1 MSETRPTVMG
11 TRGAITTSNYMAT
24 STGFEILLAGGNAID
39 ASIAAGLALHVVE
52 PHMNGIG
59 GETPILLYSA
69 RKRRIFAISG
79 QGPAPKA
86 ATLEFFKGNGI
97 RLIPGDGLLP
107 ATVPASFDAWI
118 TCLRFFGTMTLGEV
132 IAPAIRLAEEGFPV
146 YAALHQNVTRHA
158 KRFLSEWPTT
168 ARIYLPRGRATRIG
182 EVLRQKELAKTLRN
196 LAEAERRAGKD
207 REKGLEAARRY
218 FYEGPIARKI
228 AQFAAKRSF
237 KDATGRSHNG
247 LITLEDLA
255 DYKTR
260 LEKTVSI
267 VYKGLTVHK
276 CGPWSQGP
284 VLLQQLR
291 LLEDYDLRR
300 LRHNSA
306 DYIHLITEASKLA
319 FADREAFYGDPLY
332 TDVPLTRLLSRD
344 YSRKRKELIDM
355 RKASLTLRPGSGSHI
370 PVAEGTAFYAGDT
383 THLDAVDSDGNMV
396 SATPSGG
403 WIWGSPVIEGLGF
416 PLGTR
421 GQMFSLDAAHPN
433 CIGPGKRPRT
443 TLTPSVITSKRRPV
457 LAFGTPGG
465 DQQDQ
470 WALQFFLNFVEF
482 GMGLQGAIDAPSFH
496 NQHFPSSFY
505 PRKAELGS
513 LYLEGRIPTG
523 IVNELRSRGHN
534 VIVQGDWVN
543 GRMTAVHYDWE
554 NHVVSA
560 AASSRYQTAYAL
572 AH

>member
-1 MSETRPTVMG
+1 
-11 TRGAITTSNYMAT
+11 MAT
-24 STGFEILLAGGNAID
+24 SAGFEILLAGGNAID

-86 ATLEFFKGNGI
+86 ATLEFFEGNGI

-118 TCLRFFGTMTLGEV
+118 TCLRFFGTMTLREV

-146 YAALHQNVTRHA
+146 YAALHEIVTRHA

-168 ARIYLPRGRATRIG
+168 ARIYLPRGRIPRIG
-182 EVLRQKELAKTLRN
+182 EVLRQNELAKTLRS
-196 LAEAERRAGKD
+196 LAEAERRAGKN
-207 REKGLEAARRY
+207 REKGLEAARHY
-218 FYEGPIARKI
+218 FYEGPIAREI

-237 KDATGRSHNG
+237 KDATGKYHNG
-247 LITLEDLA
+247 LITAEDLA

-260 LEKTVSI
+260 IEKTVNI
-267 VYKGLTVHK
+267 DYKGVTVHK

-355 RKASLTLRPGSGSHI
+355 RKASLTLRTGSGSHI
-370 PVAEGTAFYAGDT
+370 PVSEGTRLYTGDT

-403 WIWGSPVIEGLGF
+403 WITSSPVIEGLGF

-433 CIGPGKRPRT
+433 CLAPGKRPRT
-443 TLTPSVITSKRRPV
+443 TLTPSLISSKRRPV

-470 WALQFFLNFVEF
+470 WALQFFLNFMEF
-482 GMGLQGAIDAPSFH
+482 GMDLQAAIDAPSLH

-513 LYLEGRIPTG
+513 LYVEGRIPRG

-543 GRMTAVHYDWE
+543 GRMTAAHYDWE
-554 NHVVSA
+554 NNVVSA
-560 AASSRYQTAYAL
+560 AASSRYQIAYAL

>member
-1 MSETRPTVMG
+1 MG

-24 STGFEILLAGGNAID
+24 SAGFEILLAGGNAID

-86 ATLEFFKGNGI
+86 ATLEFFEGNGI

-118 TCLRFFGTMTLGEV
+118 TCLRFFGTMTLREV

-146 YAALHQNVTRHA
+146 YAALHEIVTRHA

-168 ARIYLPRGRATRIG
+168 ARIYLPRGRIPRIG
-182 EVLRQKELAKTLRN
+182 EVLRQNELAKTLRS
-196 LAEAERRAGKD
+196 LAEAERRAGKN
-207 REKGLEAARRY
+207 REKGLEAARHY
-218 FYEGPIARKI
+218 FYEGPIAREI

-237 KDATGRSHNG
+237 KDATGKYHNG
-247 LITLEDLA
+247 LITAEDLA

-260 LEKTVSI
+260 IEKTVNI
-267 VYKGLTVHK
+267 DYKGVTVHK

-355 RKASLTLRPGSGSHI
+355 RKASLTLRTGSGSHI
-370 PVAEGTAFYAGDT
+370 PVSEGTRLYTGDT

-403 WIWGSPVIEGLGF
+403 WITSSPVIEGLGF

-433 CIGPGKRPRT
+433 CLAPGKRPRT
-443 TLTPSVITSKRRPV
+443 TLTPSLISSKRRPV

-470 WALQFFLNFVEF
+470 WALQFFLNFMEF
-482 GMGLQGAIDAPSFH
+482 GMDLQAAIDAPSFH

-513 LYLEGRIPTG
+513 LYVEGRIPRG

-543 GRMTAVHYDWE
+543 GRMTAAHYDWE
-554 NHVVSA
+554 NNVVSA
-560 AASSRYQTAYAL
+560 AASSRYQIAYAL

>member
-1 MSETRPTVMG
+1 LSESRPTVMG
-11 TRGAITTSNYMAT
+11 TRGAITSSNYMAT
-24 STGFEILLAGGNAID
+24 SAGYEILLAGGSAID

-69 RKRRIFAISG
+69 RKRRFFAMSG

-86 ATLEFFKGNGI
+86 ATLQFFQRNGI
-97 RLIPGDGLLP
+97 KLIPGDGLLP
-107 ATVPASFDAWI
+107 ATVPASFDAWV

-146 YAALHQNVTRHA
+146 YPTLRQNVMRHA

-168 ARIYLPRGRATRIG
+168 ARIYLPRGRVPRIG
-182 EVLRQKELAKTLRN
+182 EVLRQNELAKTLRS
-196 LAEAERRAGKD
+196 LTEAERRAGKD
-207 REKGLEAARRY
+207 RERGLEAAGRY

-228 AQFAAKRSF
+228 AKFAAKRSF
-237 KDATGRSHNG
+237 KDATGKYHNG
-247 LITLEDLA
+247 LITVEDLA

-260 LEKTVSI
+260 LEKTVNI

-276 CGPWSQGP
+276 CGPWTQGP

-355 RKASLTLRPGSGSHI
+355 RKASLALRPGSGSNI
-370 PVAEGTAFYAGDT
+370 PVAESTSFYGGDT
-383 THLDAVDSDGNMV
+383 THVDAVDSDGNMV

-403 WIWGSPVIEGLGF
+403 WIWSSPVIEGLGF

-421 GQMFSLDAAHPN
+421 GQIFSLDPAHPN
-433 CIGPGKRPRT
+433 CVAPGKRPRT
-443 TLTPSVITSKRRPV
+443 TLTPSLISSKRRPV

-505 PRKAELGS
+505 PRKAEPGS
-513 LYLEGRIPTG
+513 LYVEGRIPKAV
-523 IVNELRSRGHN
+523 VNELRNRGHN
-534 VIVQGDWVN
+534 VIVEGDWVN

>member
-1 MSETRPTVMG
+1 LSESRPVVMG

-24 STGFEILLAGGNAID
+24 SAGFEILLAGGNAID

-86 ATLEFFKGNGI
+86 ATLEFFEGNGI

-118 TCLRFFGTMTLGEV
+118 TCLRFFGTMTLREV

-146 YAALHQNVTRHA
+146 YAALHEIVTRHA

-168 ARIYLPRGRATRIG
+168 ARIYLPRGRIPRIG
-182 EVLRQKELAKTLRN
+182 EVLRQNELAKTLRS
-196 LAEAERRAGKD
+196 LAEAERRAGKN
-207 REKGLEAARRY
+207 REKGLEAARHY
-218 FYEGPIARKI
+218 FYEGPIAREI

-237 KDATGRSHNG
+237 KDATGKYHNG
-247 LITLEDLA
+247 LITAEDLA

-260 LEKTVSI
+260 IEKTVNI
-267 VYKGLTVHK
+267 DYKGVTVHK

-355 RKASLTLRPGSGSHI
+355 RKASLTLRTGSGSHI
-370 PVAEGTAFYAGDT
+370 PVSEGTRLYTGDT

-403 WIWGSPVIEGLGF
+403 WITSSPVIEGLGF

-433 CIGPGKRPRT
+433 CLAPGKRPRT
-443 TLTPSVITSKRRPV
+443 TLTPSLISSKRRPV

-470 WALQFFLNFVEF
+470 WALQFFLNFMEF
-482 GMGLQGAIDAPSFH
+482 GMDLQAAIDAPSFH

-513 LYLEGRIPTG
+513 LYVEGRIPRG

-543 GRMTAVHYDWE
+543 GRMTAAHYDWE
-554 NHVVSA
+554 NNVVSA
-560 AASSRYQTAYAL
+560 AASSRYQIAYAL

>member
-1 MSETRPTVMG
+1 LSETRPTVMG

-24 STGFEILLAGGNAID
+24 SAGFEILLAGGNAID

-86 ATLEFFKGNGI
+86 ATLEFFQGNGI

-118 TCLRFFGTMTLGEV
+118 TCLRFFGTMTLREV

-146 YAALHQNVTRHA
+146 YAALHEIVTRHA

-168 ARIYLPRGRATRIG
+168 ARIYLPRGRIPRIG
-182 EVLRQKELAKTLRN
+182 EVLRQNELAKTLRS
-196 LAEAERRAGKD
+196 LAEAERRAGKN
-207 REKGLEAARRY
+207 REKGLEAARHY
-218 FYEGPIARKI
+218 FYEGPIAREI

-237 KDATGRSHNG
+237 KDATGKYHNG
-247 LITLEDLA
+247 LITAEDLA

-260 LEKTVSI
+260 IEKTVNI
-267 VYKGLTVHK
+267 DYKGVTVHK

-355 RKASLTLRPGSGSHI
+355 RKASLTLRTGSGSHI
-370 PVAEGTAFYAGDT
+370 PVSEGTRLYTGDT

-403 WIWGSPVIEGLGF
+403 WITSSPVIEGLGF

-433 CIGPGKRPRT
+433 CLAPGKRPRT
-443 TLTPSVITSKRRPV
+443 TLTPSLISSKRRPV

>member
-1 MSETRPTVMG
+1 MG

-24 STGFEILLAGGNAID
+24 SAGFEILLAGGNAID

-86 ATLEFFKGNGI
+86 ATLEFFEGNGI

-118 TCLRFFGTMTLGEV
+118 TCLRFFGTMTLREV

-146 YAALHQNVTRHA
+146 YAALHEIVTRHA

-168 ARIYLPRGRATRIG
+168 ARIYLPRGRIPRIG
-182 EVLRQKELAKTLRN
+182 EVLRQNELAKTLRS
-196 LAEAERRAGKD
+196 LAEAERRAGKN
-207 REKGLEAARRY
+207 REKGLEAARHY
-218 FYEGPIARKI
+218 FYEGPIAREI

-237 KDATGRSHNG
+237 KDATGKYHNG
-247 LITLEDLA
+247 LITAEDLA

-260 LEKTVSI
+260 IEKTVNI
-267 VYKGLTVHK
+267 DYKGVTVHK

-355 RKASLTLRPGSGSHI
+355 RKASLTLRTGSGSHI
-370 PVAEGTAFYAGDT
+370 PVSEGTRLYTGDT

-403 WIWGSPVIEGLGF
+403 WITSSPVIEGLGF

-433 CIGPGKRPRT
+433 CLAPGKRPRT
-443 TLTPSVITSKRRPV
+443 TLTPSLISSKRRSV

-470 WALQFFLNFVEF
+470 WALQFFLNFMEF
-482 GMGLQGAIDAPSFH
+482 GMDLQAAIDAPSFH

-513 LYLEGRIPTG
+513 LYVEGRIPRG

-543 GRMTAVHYDWE
+543 GRMTAAHYDWE
-554 NHVVSA
+554 NNVVSA
-560 AASSRYQTAYAL
+560 AASSRYQIAYAL

>member
-1 MSETRPTVMG
+1 
-11 TRGAITTSNYMAT
+11 MAT
-24 STGFEILLAGGNAID
+24 SAGFEILLAGGNAID

-86 ATLEFFKGNGI
+86 ATLEFFEGNGI

-118 TCLRFFGTMTLGEV
+118 TCLRFFGTMTLREV

-146 YAALHQNVTRHA
+146 YAALHEIVTRHA

-168 ARIYLPRGRATRIG
+168 ARIYLPRGRIPRIG
-182 EVLRQKELAKTLRN
+182 EVLRQNELAKTLRS
-196 LAEAERRAGKD
+196 LAEAERRAGKN
-207 REKGLEAARRY
+207 REKGLEAARHY
-218 FYEGPIARKI
+218 FYEGPIAREI

-237 KDATGRSHNG
+237 KDATGKYHNG
-247 LITLEDLA
+247 LITAEDLA

-260 LEKTVSI
+260 IEKTVNI
-267 VYKGLTVHK
+267 DYKGVTVHK

-355 RKASLTLRPGSGSHI
+355 RKASLTLRTGSGSHI
-370 PVAEGTAFYAGDT
+370 PVSEGTRLYTGDT

-403 WIWGSPVIEGLGF
+403 WITSSPVIEGLGF

-433 CIGPGKRPRT
+433 CLAPGKRPRT
-443 TLTPSVITSKRRPV
+443 TLTPSLISSKRRPV

-470 WALQFFLNFVEF
+470 WALQFFLNFMEF
-482 GMGLQGAIDAPSFH
+482 GMDLQAAIDAPSFH

-513 LYLEGRIPTG
+513 LYVEGRIPRG

-543 GRMTAVHYDWE
+543 GRMTAAHYDWE
-554 NHVVSA
+554 NNVVSA
-560 AASSRYQTAYAL
+560 AASSRYQIAYAL

>member
-1 MSETRPTVMG
+1 
-11 TRGAITTSNYMAT
+11 MAT
-24 STGFEILLAGGNAID
+24 SAGFEILLAGGNAID

-69 RKRRIFAISG
+69 RKRKIFAISG

-86 ATLEFFKGNGI
+86 ATLEFFEGNGI

-118 TCLRFFGTMTLGEV
+118 TCLRFFGTMTLREV
-132 IAPAIRLAEEGFPV
+132 IAPAIRLAGEGFPV
-146 YAALHQNVTRHA
+146 YAELHENVTRHA

-168 ARIYLPRGRATRIG
+168 ARIYLPRGRIPRVG
-182 EVLRQKELAKTLRN
+182 EVLRQNELAKTLRN

-218 FYEGPIARKI
+218 FYEGPIAREI

-237 KDATGRSHNG
+237 KDATGKYHNG
-247 LITLEDLA
+247 LITAEDLA

-260 LEKTVSI
+260 IERTVNI
-267 VYKGLTVHK
+267 DYKGVTVHK

-332 TDVPLTRLLSRD
+332 TDVPLRRLLSRD
-344 YSRKRKELIDM
+344 YCRKRKELIDM
-355 RKASLTLRPGSGSHI
+355 RKASLTLRTGSASDI
-370 PVAEGTAFYAGDT
+370 PVSEGTRLYAGDT

-403 WIWGSPVIEGLGF
+403 WITSSPVIEGLGF

-433 CIGPGKRPRT
+433 CLAPGKRPRT
-443 TLTPSVITSKRRPV
+443 TLTPSLISSKRRPV

-470 WALQFFLNFVEF
+470 WALQFFLNFMEF
-482 GMGLQGAIDAPSFH
+482 GMDLQAAIDAPSFH
-496 NQHFPSSFY
+496 NQHFPNSLY
-505 PRKAELGS
+505 PKKVELGS
-513 LYLEGRIPTG
+513 LYVEGRIPRG

-534 VIVQGDWVN
+534 VMVQGDWVN
-543 GRMTAVHYDWE
+543 GRMTAAHYDWE
-554 NHVVSA
+554 NNVVSA
-560 AASSRYQTAYAL
+560 AASSRYQIAYAL

>member
-1 MSETRPTVMG
+1 
-11 TRGAITTSNYMAT
+11 
-24 STGFEILLAGGNAID
+24 
-39 ASIAAGLALHVVE
+39 
-52 PHMNGIG
+52 
-59 GETPILLYSA
+59 
-69 RKRRIFAISG
+69 
-79 QGPAPKA
+79 
-86 ATLEFFKGNGI
+86 
-97 RLIPGDGLLP
+97 
-107 ATVPASFDAWI
+107 
-118 TCLRFFGTMTLGEV
+118 
-132 IAPAIRLAEEGFPV
+132 
-146 YAALHQNVTRHA
+146 
-158 KRFLSEWPTT
+158 
-168 ARIYLPRGRATRIG
+168 
-182 EVLRQKELAKTLRN
+182 
-196 LAEAERRAGKD
+196 
-207 REKGLEAARRY
+207 
-218 FYEGPIARKI
+218 
-228 AQFAAKRSF
+228 
-237 KDATGRSHNG
+237 
-247 LITLEDLA
+247 
-255 DYKTR
+255 
-260 LEKTVSI
+260 
-267 VYKGLTVHK
+267 
-276 CGPWSQGP
+276 
-284 VLLQQLR
+284 

-355 RKASLTLRPGSGSHI
+355 RKASLTLRTGSGSHI
-370 PVAEGTAFYAGDT
+370 PVSEGTRLYTGDT

-403 WIWGSPVIEGLGF
+403 WITSSPVIEGLGF

-433 CIGPGKRPRT
+433 CLAPGKRPRT
-443 TLTPSVITSKRRPV
+443 TLTPSLISSKRRPV

-470 WALQFFLNFVEF
+470 WALQFFLNFMEF
-482 GMGLQGAIDAPSFH
+482 GMDLQAAIDAPSFH

-513 LYLEGRIPTG
+513 LYVEGRIPRG

-543 GRMTAVHYDWE
+543 GRMTAAHYDWE
-554 NHVVSA
+554 NNVVSA
-560 AASSRYQTAYAL
+560 AASSRYQIAYAL